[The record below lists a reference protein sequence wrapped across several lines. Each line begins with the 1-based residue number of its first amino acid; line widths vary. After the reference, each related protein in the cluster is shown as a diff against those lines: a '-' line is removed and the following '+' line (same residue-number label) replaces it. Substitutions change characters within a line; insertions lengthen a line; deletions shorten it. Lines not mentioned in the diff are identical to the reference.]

1 MTLLHFPQWQGGAK
15 VRALFPASMQMRQRF
30 MMRAGDSIS
39 ILDAPIVEVGDRIV
53 ADNIAYRSVVLQQLG
68 DALALMQQAAP
79 QRVVTIGGDC
89 GVETVPIGYANAK
102 ADGDLALVWI
112 DAHGDLN
119 TPDSSP
125 SKHYHGM
132 VLRALLGEGDA
143 DFVACVLQPL
153 APQQL
158 FMVGLRELDAPEQ
171 EFIQKQAIY
180 TTADI
185 DLPAL
190 IRTIQQ
196 RGFSKV
202 YVHFDMDGLNPEI
215 FPYMSYPTTGGLTI
229 EQISE
234 MLAALHQNFEI
245 VGMSLTEY
253 ASETGEGLALLD
265 PILAHAAA
273 IVKS

>member
-1 MTLLHFPQWQGGAK
+1 
-15 VRALFPASMQMRQRF
+15 
-30 MMRAGDSIS
+30 
-39 ILDAPIVEVGDRIV
+39 
-53 ADNIAYRSVVLQQLG
+53 
-68 DALALMQQAAP
+68 
-79 QRVVTIGGDC
+79 
-89 GVETVPIGYANAK
+89 
-102 ADGDLALVWI
+102 
-112 DAHGDLN
+112 
-119 TPDSSP
+119 
-125 SKHYHGM
+125 

-153 APQQL
+153 DTQQL

-171 EFIQKQAIY
+171 EFIQKHAIY

-190 IRTIQQ
+190 IRAIQQ

-202 YVHFDMDGLNPEI
+202 YVHFDMDGLNPEM

-245 VGMSLTEY
+245 VGMALTEY

-265 PILAHAAA
+265 PILAQAAA
-273 IVKS
+273 IIKT